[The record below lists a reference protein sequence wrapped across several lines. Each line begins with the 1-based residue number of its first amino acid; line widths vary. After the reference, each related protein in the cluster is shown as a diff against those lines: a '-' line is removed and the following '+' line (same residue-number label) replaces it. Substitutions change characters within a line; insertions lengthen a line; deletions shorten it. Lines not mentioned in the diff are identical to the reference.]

1 MPAANPWDVIPSSQ
15 STTRAQG
22 VPVLGQILLLA
33 RENQDRAPSTAPHP
47 EQGAGKSKGNV
58 SDKETQ
64 ENQDPW
70 REWKGIMKIVVVFEA
85 Q

>member
-47 EQGAGKSKGNV
+47 EQGAGKSRGNV

-64 ENQDPW
+64 EKSGSLEGVERDYENCC
-70 REWKGIMKIVVVFEA
+70 RF
-85 Q
+85 